1 MKKFSKIRS
10 ILAVLATSLIVIG
23 CNDARVA
30 SYNIS
35 KMADNFQ
42 VVRRVVFYN
51 GITDSYMLSIEGN
64 CSIKNERSQLS
75 VTCKDGPGQF
85 KKHYLGL
92 SDNISYFVE
101 QIGTVDADIY
111 HYKVLFK
118 PSVIIPDIDVNTL
131 KK

>member
-1 MKKFSKIRS
+1 MKQISQILS
-10 ILAVLATSLIVIG
+10 ILAVLAISFIVVG

-64 CSIKNERSQLS
+64 CSINNERKQLS
-75 VTCKDGPGQF
+75 VTCKDAPGQF

-92 SDNISYFVE
+92 SDNVSYFVE
-101 QIGTVDADIY
+101 QIGTVDADTY

-118 PSVIIPDIDVNTL
+118 PSVIVPDLDLNTL
-131 KK
+131 KE